1 MTSPR
6 ALALPVAAGLVAAAV
21 TFAVVTAVDGDDE
34 REGAGQPAAAPRAAA
49 PADGRQSFFQMGCG
63 SCHRFADAGSTGTIG
78 PDLDER
84 LAGYDRASLVQT
96 IVTGLRRGWLHPD
109 AGQFRRTDDPAGPER
124 AGGVSARGAPAL
136 ALVPRARPEGVA
148 HRHGAGDLGLMAE

>member
-63 SCHRFADAGSTGTIG
+63 SCHRFADAGSTGVIG

-84 LAGYDRASLVQT
+84 LAAYDRRSLRAT
-96 IVTGLRRGWLHPD
+96 IVTPPGSAAGTFSVMPDNFGARMNSEALDSLVAYLLATRRG
-109 AGQFRRTDDPAGPER
+109 
-124 AGGVSARGAPAL
+124 AR
-136 ALVPRARPEGVA
+136 
-148 HRHGAGDLGLMAE
+148 

>member
-6 ALALPVAAGLVAAAV
+6 ALALSVAAGLVAAAV

-34 REGAGQPAAAPRAAA
+34 REGAGQAAAAPRAAT

-96 IVTGLRRGWLHPD
+96 IVTLPGSGGGGFTVMPD
-109 AGQFRRTDDPAGPER
+109 NFGER
-124 AGGVSARGAPAL
+124 MTPRALNAL
-136 ALVPRARPEGVA
+136 AAYLLAARRP
-148 HRHGAGDLGLMAE
+148 

>member
-6 ALALPVAAGLVAAAV
+6 ALALPVAAGLVAAAAAL
-21 TFAVVTAVDGDDE
+21 AVVTAVDGDDE
-34 REGAGQPAAAPRAAA
+34 REGAGQAAAAPRAAA
-49 PADGRQSFFQMGCG
+49 PADGRQSFFQIGCG

-96 IVTGLRRGWLHPD
+96 IVTPPGSGGGGFTLMPD
-109 AGQFRRTDDPAGPER
+109 NFGER
-124 AGGVSARGAPAL
+124 MTPRALNAL
-136 ALVPRARPEGVA
+136 AAYLLAARRP
-148 HRHGAGDLGLMAE
+148 